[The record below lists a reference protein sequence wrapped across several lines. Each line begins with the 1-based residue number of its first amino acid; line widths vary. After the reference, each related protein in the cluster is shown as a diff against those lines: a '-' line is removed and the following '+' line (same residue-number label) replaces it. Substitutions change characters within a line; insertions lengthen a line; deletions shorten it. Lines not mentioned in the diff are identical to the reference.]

1 MELELVHLYHDLL
14 NTYGD
19 SGNIRLIAE
28 RARRRGI
35 EVRIHKVT
43 VGERIDACDL
53 LFLGGGQD
61 YEQTIASEDLIKNRG
76 DFLRGYVNDGGVAL
90 CICGGYQLMG
100 EYYIAADGNKMA
112 GLSALPIYTDAGG
125 KRFIGNL
132 IIRSPLE
139 TLVGF
144 ENHSG
149 CTFIGDLKPLGQVLY
164 GNGNNGRDGSEGCV
178 YNNVVCTYMHGPLL
192 SKNPALCDDLIRRT
206 MIRKY
211 GACTLDPLDDRYENA
226 AKQTMIKRLLKESDE
241 RQFSGRQTAVH
252 RK

>member
-1 MELELVHLYHDLL
+1 MELQLVHLYHDLL

-19 SGNIRLIAE
+19 DGNIRLIAA
-28 RARRRGI
+28 RAKARGI
-35 EVRIHKVT
+35 DVHIQKIT
-43 VGERIDACDL
+43 VGDPIGECDL

-61 YEQTIASEDLIKNRG
+61 YEQTIASEDMIKNRG
-76 DFLRGYVNDGGVAL
+76 DFIRGYVEDGGVAL

-100 EYYIAADGNKMA
+100 EYYIAADGNKMP
-112 GLSALPIYTDAGG
+112 GLSALPIYTDAGN

-132 IIRSPLE
+132 IVRSPLE

-149 CTFIGDLKPLGQVLY
+149 RTNTGDLEPLGKVLY
-164 GNGNNGRDGSEGCV
+164 GHGNNGIDGKEGCL

-192 SKNPALCDDLIRRT
+192 AKNPALCDDLIRRS

-211 GACTLDPLDDRYENA
+211 GACVLEPIDDRFENA
-226 AKQTMIKRLLKESDE
+226 AKQTMIKRLLKESGE
-241 RQFSGRQTAVH
+241 
-252 RK
+252 K